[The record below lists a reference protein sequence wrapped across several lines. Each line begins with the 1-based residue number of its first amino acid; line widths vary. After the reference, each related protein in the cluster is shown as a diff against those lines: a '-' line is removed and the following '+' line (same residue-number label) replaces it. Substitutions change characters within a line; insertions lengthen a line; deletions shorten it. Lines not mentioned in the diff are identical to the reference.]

1 MEIYDMYK
9 DDELAKINGEEIGEG
24 IDDLD
29 A

>member
-1 MEIYDMYK
+1 MEIYDMYQ

-24 IDDLD
+24 IDEHD